1 MDGLPGAVGI
11 HCDEMIPP
19 EEVVVQTPKGGKIV
33 AQLMHAGWF
42 GSPDLRGCLNV
53 GLQQY

>member
-1 MDGLPGAVGI
+1 
-11 HCDEMIPP
+11 MIPP